1 MTIDWYSRRGWG
13 VLALLLLMAG
23 LVILV
28 IHYLALVLVAP
39 ASRQSAMTP
48 VLNFIVNSNWA
59 LLIAVLLLM
68 FSGAIFL
75 RND

>member
-1 MTIDWYSRRGWG
+1 MTIDWYSRWGWG

-39 ASRQSAMTP
+39 AFRQLAMTP